1 MNLDQLES
9 TLRGA
14 YTKRLFWVM
23 GSPMARAHAVASLLA
38 EVPRTHRITYDLR
51 VHAVETILEA
61 LRTRPAVN
69 GRVLYLVRSAHLWG
83 DNPAPLKAWL
93 NYKRDDLLVMES
105 GLREWKPEDWSRH
118 YSEEF
123 LWQMKT
129 LVHSSKAMLVNCEFA
144 KSKPGTEKLLGL
156 FYREAGT
163 EVWET
168 KVGVGAASGSTGL
181 SVALVRRLRNFP
193 TKPEALVRALAPS
206 PLPEDLVTCLLRG
219 DKAAA
224 MEAKY
229 DTSVFNRLT
238 YSIDMVSMIARN
250 RRGFESAFEMS
261 HRLGI
266 HQMQVSRH
274 MDLLK
279 HFDAVSTERRMN
291 AVAVASELWGT
302 AIGQAERRAAIVLL
316 ISLW

>member
-9 TLRGA
+9 MLRTA

-23 GSPMARAHAVASLLA
+23 GSPMARGHAVAALLA
-38 EVPRTHRITYDLR
+38 EVPRTHRITFDLR
-51 VHAVETILEA
+51 VHAPETILEA
-61 LRTRPAVN
+61 LATRPAVN
-69 GRVLYLVRSAHLWG
+69 GRVLFLVRSAHLWG
-83 DNPAPLKAWL
+83 DNSAPLKAWL
-93 NYKRDDLLVMES
+93 GHGRDDLLVMES

-118 YSEEF
+118 YSDEY

-129 LVHSSKAMLVNCEFA
+129 LVHSSKAVLVNCEFA
-144 KSKPGTEKLLGL
+144 KSKAGIDKLLGL
-156 FYREAGT
+156 FYRKAKT

-168 KVGVGAASGSTGL
+168 KVGVQAASGSTGL
-181 SVALVRRLRNFP
+181 SIALARRLENFP
-193 TKPEALVRALAPS
+193 AKPEALVRALAPS
-206 PLPEDLVTCLLRG
+206 PLPEDVVECLLRG

-229 DTSVFNRLT
+229 DASAFTRLT

-291 AVAVASELWGT
+291 AVAMASELWGA
-302 AIGQAERRAAIVLL
+302 AIGQAEQRAAIVLL